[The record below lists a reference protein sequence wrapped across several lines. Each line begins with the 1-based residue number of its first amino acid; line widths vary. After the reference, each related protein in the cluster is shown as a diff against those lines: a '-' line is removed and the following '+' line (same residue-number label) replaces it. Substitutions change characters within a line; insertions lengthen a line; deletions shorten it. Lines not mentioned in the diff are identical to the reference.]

1 MTRQAVSRIWNL
13 FLPEE
18 VVGRERHRSAT
29 GERSSALSLKAVF
42 WCAVAVGISLA
53 IGNFL

>member
-1 MTRQAVSRIWNL
+1 MTRLAVLRIWHL

-18 VVGRERHRSAT
+18 VVWQERHRSAP
-29 GERSSALSLKAVF
+29 GERSPAFSLKAVF

-53 IGNFL
+53 IGNLV